1 MRTSLLVVVACV
13 ALAGCGSIDPPV
25 NVVEV
30 VVVEEPPPTADPVWY
45 PEPVVRWER
54 LNLRGNG
61 RYQVGQQS
69 YSTWSQLDYY
79 EATGLASWRDE
90 RFDERLALSGV
101 RYENDALT
109 AAHRYLPI
117 PSFLRVTNL
126 ANGEATIVR
135 VTDRGPFRSDDLLD
149 VSRATAER
157 LGFGDVVTR
166 PVRIEL
172 VTEPSDSYVLETNYV
187 YGRDAAVSVVS
198 RLVDLNLGHLR
209 TTIIPHQYENRYRVK
224 ISDFA
229 SVSDANHVAD
239 WLSTNLQIGS
249 SLLRSKE

>member
-1 MRTSLLVVVACV
+1 MSKSLLATMLCIAMV
-13 ALAGCGSIDPPV
+13 GCASLNPPV
-25 NVVEV
+25 EIIEV
-30 VVVEEPPPTADPVWY
+30 VPVEEPPPTAEPIWY
-45 PEPVVRWER
+45 PEPVVQWGN
-54 LNLRGNG
+54 LNLRANG
-61 RYQVGQQS
+61 RYQVGELS
-69 YSTWSQLDYY
+69 YTTWRQLDYY
-79 EATGLASWRDE
+79 VAEGHASWRDE

-101 RYENDALT
+101 AFENDALT

-135 VTDRGPFRSDDLLD
+135 VTDRGPFRSDELLD
-149 VSRATAER
+149 ISRATAQR
-157 LGFGDVVTR
+157 LGFGDVGSR

-172 VTEPSDSYVLETNYV
+172 VTEPSERFVLETNYV

-198 RLVDLNLGHLR
+198 RLVELNLGHLS

-224 ISDFA
+224 IGDFA
-229 SVSDANHVAD
+229 SIPDANHVAN

-249 SLLRSKE
+249 SLIKE

>member
-1 MRTSLLVVVACV
+1 MRTSLVVMVTCIAI
-13 ALAGCGSIDPPV
+13 AGCGSVEPPV
-25 NVVEV
+25 TVVEV
-30 VVVEEPPPTADPVWY
+30 IPVAEPPPTAEPVWY
-45 PEPVVRWER
+45 PEPVVQSENM
-54 LNLRGNG
+54 NLRGNG
-61 RYQVGQQS
+61 RYQVGQRS
-69 YSTWSQLDYY
+69 YTTWNQLDYY
-79 EATGLASWRDE
+79 VAMGQASWRNE

-101 RYENDALT
+101 AFENDALT

-126 ANGEATIVR
+126 ANEETTIVR

-149 VSRATAER
+149 VSRATAQR
-157 LGFGDVVTR
+157 LGFGDVRTR

-187 YGRDAAVSVVS
+187 YGKDAAVSVVS
-198 RLVDLNLGHLR
+198 RLVELNLGHLI

-224 ISDFA
+224 IGDFA

-249 SLLRSKE
+249 SLIKE

>member
-1 MRTSLLVVVACV
+1 MRRSLLVVLTCLAT
-13 ALAGCGSIDPPV
+13 AGCASLNPPV
-25 NVVEV
+25 DVVEV
-30 VVVEEPPPTADPVWY
+30 VPVEEPPPTVDPVWY
-45 PEPVVRWER
+45 PEPVVQWGN
-54 LNLRGNG
+54 LNLRANG
-61 RYQVGQQS
+61 RYQVGQRS
-69 YSTWSQLDYY
+69 YITWNQLDYY
-79 EATGLASWRDE
+79 EATGQASWRDE

-101 RYENDALT
+101 KFENDALT

-126 ANGEATIVR
+126 ANGETTIVR
-135 VTDRGPFRSDDLLD
+135 VTDRGPFRSDELLD

-198 RLVDLNLGHLR
+198 RLVELNLGHLS

-249 SLLRSKE
+249 SLIKE

>member
-1 MRTSLLVVVACV
+1 MIGCASL
-13 ALAGCGSIDPPV
+13 DPPV
-25 NVVEV
+25 EIIEV
-30 VVVEEPPPTADPVWY
+30 VPVEEPQPTADPVWY
-45 PEPVVRWER
+45 PEPVVQWGN

-61 RYQVGQQS
+61 RYQVGERS
-69 YSTWSQLDYY
+69 FSTWRQLDYY
-79 EATGLASWRDE
+79 EAEGLASWRDE

-101 RYENDALT
+101 AFENDALT

-135 VTDRGPFRSDDLLD
+135 VTDRGPFRSNELLD
-149 VSRATAER
+149 VSHATAQR

-172 VTEPSDSYVLETNYV
+172 VTEPSERFVLETNYV
-187 YGRDAAVSVVS
+187 YGRDAAMSLVS
-198 RLVDLNLGHLR
+198 RLVELNLGHLS

-224 ISDFA
+224 IGDFA
-229 SVSDANHVAD
+229 SIPDANHVAN

-249 SLLRSKE
+249 SLIKE